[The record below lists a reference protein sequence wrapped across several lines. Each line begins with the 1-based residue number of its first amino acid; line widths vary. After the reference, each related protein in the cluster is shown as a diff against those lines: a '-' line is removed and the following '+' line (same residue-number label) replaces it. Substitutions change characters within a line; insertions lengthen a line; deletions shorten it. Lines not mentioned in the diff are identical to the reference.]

1 MTDPGAGDEP
11 TGGPPGPADPQQET
25 QQELQPGEQQE
36 SPQDPR
42 GERQR
47 PAPPETPASAAR
59 VLDSAREEAERLQSG
74 AIGAEHL
81 LLLALDRAETSSA
94 LAELGLDG
102 AALRQR
108 LEASARKGRPRSEAE
123 AADPLGV
130 TSHARRLLEA
140 AEKESR
146 NRGASDVS
154 LLHVATAAFGDPR
167 GVLARTFAD
176 AGISG
181 KKARIAMERAQGL
194 APPAP
199 PANSQP
205 TAQASTPPAIEPS
218 APDEPKPRERRERA
232 RGKRQDAAPA
242 EQPRKQQQQQQQP
255 QRGERRSRERPEEKP
270 APRQPEQAE
279 SGKTPP
285 PGGLKPRQPL
295 KHLRRQ
301 PSSWGPLWRKLLLL
315 AVPAALVANYMHL
328 SSVVIFFLACLA
340 VLPLAAFMG
349 DATEHL
355 SARTGPTIG
364 GLLNATFGNAAELII
379 ALVALRAGMVELV
392 KASITGSILGNLLLI
407 MGLSLFLGGI
417 NRSELRFNRT
427 SAGMSA
433 GMLVAAVVGM
443 VFPALF
449 HATHPNP
456 SALTELRISEGVSI
470 IMIVVYFGSLL
481 FTLRTHR
488 WLLGGDPHEMPGPI
502 WSVFRAVSV
511 LAVATVGV
519 AVMSEILVHAVEAV
533 TEQVGLTPTFLGLIV
548 IPLIG
553 NAAEHATAVVVARK
567 GKMDLA
573 LQIAY
578 GSSTQ
583 IALLVAPLLVFAGLL
598 FGQDM
603 NLVFTPFEV
612 MAVFLATIVASMGT
626 SDGES
631 HWFEGL
637 MLLGVYAMI
646 AISAFFI

>member
-1 MTDPGAGDEP
+1 MSDPSSGGEPAGTSE
-11 TGGPPGPADPQQET
+11 AAAQV
-25 QQELQPGEQQE
+25 L
-36 SPQDPR
+36 
-42 GERQR
+42 
-47 PAPPETPASAAR
+47 ASAR
-59 VLDSAREEAERLQSG
+59 GEAERLQSG

-81 LLLALDRAETSSA
+81 LLSALTQPETSAA
-94 LAELGLDG
+94 LTELGIDG

-123 AADPLGV
+123 SSEPLGV
-130 TSHARRLLEA
+130 TSHARRLLES

-146 NRGASDVS
+146 GRGASEVS
-154 LLHVATAAFGDPR
+154 LVHVATAAFGDPR

-176 AGISG
+176 AGING
-181 KKARIAMERAQGL
+181 KKARLAMERAQGL

-199 PANSQP
+199 PEAPGDDVRPARQDSP
-205 TAQASTPPAIEPS
+205 SDHAPPAGRTAPAASAEEPR
-218 APDEPKPRERRERA
+218 PPKERRERN
-232 RGKRQDAAPA
+232 RNRKVDAAQQEP
-242 EQPRKQQQQQQQP
+242 PRKQQP
-255 QRGERRSRERPEEKP
+255 AQRTERRSRERPEAKP
-270 APRQPEQAE
+270 APRRPVVDREPGAGPSE
-279 SGKTPP
+279 PP
-285 PGGLKPRQPL
+285 RPRQPL
-295 KHLRRQ
+295 KHLRKQ
-301 PSSWGPLWRKLLLL
+301 PSPWGSIWRRLLLL
-315 AVPAALVANYMHL
+315 AVPAALFANWQHMSPVL
-328 SSVVIFFLACLA
+328 VFTLACLA
-340 VLPLAAFMG
+340 VLPLAGFMG

-355 SARTGPTIG
+355 SARTGPTVG

-407 MGLSLFLGGI
+407 MGLSLLLGGI
-417 NRSELRFNRT
+417 NKSELRFNRT

-433 GMLVAAVVGM
+433 GMLVAAVVGL

-456 SALTELRISEGVSI
+456 SALTELRISEGVSVVLI
-470 IMIVVYFGSLL
+470 IVYLGSLL
-481 FTLRTHR
+481 FSLRTHR

-502 WSVFRAVSV
+502 WGVGRAVAI
-511 LAVATVGV
+511 LALATVGV
-519 AVMSEILVHAVEAV
+519 AVMSEVLVHSVEAV
-533 TEQVGLTPTFLGLIV
+533 TQELGLTQTFLGLIV

-583 IALLVAPLLVFAGLL
+583 IALLVAPILVFAGLL

-612 MAVFLATIVASMGT
+612 MAVFLATIIASMGT

-637 MLLGVYAMI
+637 MLLGVYVMI
-646 AISAFFI
+646 AIAAFFI

>member
-1 MTDPGAGDEP
+1 MSDPGAGDEP
-11 TGGPPGPADPQQET
+11 TGGPSEQPDKQQT
-25 QQELQPGEQQE
+25 T
-36 SPQDPR
+36 
-42 GERQR
+42 
-47 PAPPETPASAAR
+47 PPETPAAAVQ
-59 VLDSAREEAERLQSG
+59 VLAAAREEAERLQSG

-81 LLLALDRAETSSA
+81 LLTTLAQAETSTA

-102 AALRQR
+102 GALRQR

-123 AADPLGV
+123 ATEPLGV

-146 NRGASDVS
+146 NRGASEVS

-194 APPAP
+194 APPATS
-199 PANSQP
+199 PAASTDPSASQP
-205 TAQASTPPAIEPS
+205 AAAEEPR
-218 APDEPKPRERRERA
+218 PPRERRERT
-232 RGKRQDAAPA
+232 RGKRQDATPS
-242 EQPRKQQQQQQQP
+242 EQPRKQQP
-255 QRGERRSRERPEEKP
+255 AQRSERRTRERPEEKP
-270 APRQPEQAE
+270 APRAPEQKE
-279 SGKTPP
+279 SGSGQP
-285 PGGLKPRQPL
+285 PGELKPRQPL

-301 PSSWGPLWRKLLLL
+301 PSFWGPLWRKLLLL
-315 AVPAALVANYMHL
+315 AVPAALVANWMHQ
-328 SSVVIFFLACLA
+328 SPVVIFVLACLA
-340 VLPLAAFMG
+340 VLPLAGFMG

-407 MGLSLFLGGI
+407 MGLSILLGGI

-427 SAGMSA
+427 TAGMSA
-433 GMLVAAVVGM
+433 GMLVAAVVGL

-456 SALTELRISEGVSI
+456 SALTELRISEGVSVVLI
-470 IMIVVYFGSLL
+470 ILYFGSLL

-488 WLLGGDPHEMPGPI
+488 WLLGGDPHDMPGPI
-502 WSVFRAVSV
+502 WGVPRAVTV
-511 LAVATVGV
+511 LAAATVGV

-583 IALLVAPLLVFAGLL
+583 IALLVAPVLVFAGLL

>member
-1 MTDPGAGDEP
+1 MSDPGAGDEP
-11 TGGPPGPADPQQET
+11 TGGPSR
-25 QQELQPGEQQE
+25 QPNEQQ
-36 SPQDPR
+36 
-42 GERQR
+42 
-47 PAPPETPASAAR
+47 ATPPETPPAAAQ
-59 VLDSAREEAERLQSG
+59 VLAAAREEAERLQSG

-81 LLLALDRAETSSA
+81 LLTVLGQAETSAA

-102 AALRQR
+102 SALRQR

-123 AADPLGV
+123 AAEPLGV

-146 NRGASDVS
+146 NRGAGEVS

-181 KKARIAMERAQGL
+181 KKARTAMERAQGL
-194 APPAP
+194 APSPSSPAAS
-199 PANSQP
+199 PAAPSDAQP
-205 TAQASTPPAIEPS
+205 AAAEDPRP
-218 APDEPKPRERRERA
+218 PRERRERT
-232 RGKRQDAAPA
+232 RGKRQDAPPA
-242 EQPRKQQQQQQQP
+242 DPPARQQP
-255 QRGERRSRERPEEKP
+255 APRAERRSRERPEEKP
-270 APRQPEQAE
+270 VPRGPEQKE
-279 SGKTPP
+279 SGGAPP
-285 PGGLKPRQPL
+285 SGELKPRQPL

-315 AVPAALVANYMHL
+315 AVPAALVANWMHQ
-328 SSVVIFFLACLA
+328 SPVMIFVLACLA
-340 VLPLAAFMG
+340 VLPLAGFMG

-407 MGLSLFLGGI
+407 MGLSLLLGGI

-433 GMLVAAVVGM
+433 GMLVAAVVGL

-456 SALTELRISEGVSI
+456 DVLTELRISEGVSVVLI
-470 IMIVVYFGSLL
+470 IVYFGSLL

-488 WLLGGDPHEMPGPI
+488 WLLGGDPHDMPGPI
-502 WSVFRAVSV
+502 WGVSRAVTV
-511 LAVATVGV
+511 LAAATVGV

-583 IALLVAPLLVFAGLL
+583 IALLVAPVLVFAGLL

-612 MAVFLATIVASMGT
+612 MAVFLATIVASLGT

>member
-1 MTDPGAGDEP
+1 MSDPGAGDDP
-11 TGGPPGPADPQQET
+11 TSGGPEQPDNQQST
-25 QQELQPGEQQE
+25 
-36 SPQDPR
+36 
-42 GERQR
+42 
-47 PAPPETPASAAR
+47 APETPVAADQVLAAAR
-59 VLDSAREEAERLQSG
+59 GEAERLQSG

-81 LLLALDRAETSSA
+81 LLTALAQSETSQA

-102 AALRQR
+102 GALRQR

-123 AADPLGV
+123 AAEPLGV

-146 NRGASDVS
+146 SRGASEVS
-154 LLHVATAAFGDPR
+154 LLHIATAAFGDPR

-181 KKARIAMERAQGL
+181 KQARTAMERAQGL
-194 APPAP
+194 ARPAP
-199 PANSQP
+199 PPASQP
-205 TAQASTPPAIEPS
+205 AATEEPR
-218 APDEPKPRERRERA
+218 PPRERRERT
-232 RGKRQDAAPA
+232 RNKRPDASPA
-242 EQPRKQQQQQQQP
+242 EQPRKQQP
-255 QRGERRSRERPEEKP
+255 DQRAERRSRERPEEKP
-270 APRQPEQAE
+270 APREPEPREPGNGQPGE
-279 SGKTPP
+279 
-285 PGGLKPRQPL
+285 LKPRQAL

-301 PSSWGPLWRKLLLL
+301 PTPWGPLWRKVLLL
-315 AVPAALVANYMHL
+315 AVPAALVANWMHL
-328 SSVVIFFLACLA
+328 SPVAIFVLACLA
-340 VLPLAAFMG
+340 VLPLAGFMG

-355 SARTGPTIG
+355 SARTGPTVG

-407 MGLSLFLGGI
+407 MGLSLLLGGI

-433 GMLVAAVVGM
+433 GMLVAAVVGLG
-443 VFPALF
+443 FPALF
-449 HATHPNP
+449 HYTHPDP
-456 SALTELRISEGVSI
+456 SALTELRISEGVSVVLI
-470 IMIVVYFGSLL
+470 IVYFGSLL

-502 WSVFRAVSV
+502 WGVPRAVTV

-598 FGQDM
+598 FGEDM

-646 AISAFFI
+646 AIAAFFI

>member
-1 MTDPGAGDEP
+1 MSDPVSGGEPAG
-11 TGGPPGPADPQQET
+11 T
-25 QQELQPGEQQE
+25 
-36 SPQDPR
+36 
-42 GERQR
+42 
-47 PAPPETPASAAR
+47 PEAAAQVMEAAR
-59 VLDSAREEAERLQSG
+59 REAERLQSG

-81 LLLALDRAETSSA
+81 LLTALTQPETSAA
-94 LAELGLDG
+94 LAELGIDE

-123 AADPLGV
+123 ASEPLGV

-146 NRGASDVS
+146 GRGAGEVS
-154 LLHVATAAFGDPR
+154 LLHLATAAFGDPR
-167 GVLARTFAD
+167 GVLARAFAD
-176 AGISG
+176 VGANG
-181 KKARIAMERAQGL
+181 KKARLAMERAQGL

-199 PANSQP
+199 PAQEAAAAAPSEQ
-205 TAQASTPPAIEPS
+205 SSPAPAEEPR
-218 APDEPKPRERRERA
+218 PPRERRERN
-232 RGKRQDAAPA
+232 RNRKSDTGQQ
-242 EQPRKQQQQQQQP
+242 EQPRKQQQQQQN
-255 QRGERRSRERPEEKP
+255 QRAERRSRERPEAKP
-270 APRQPEQAE
+270 PARPAAEREQGGSE
-279 SGKTPP
+279 SGPP
-285 PGGLKPRQPL
+285 RPRQPL

-301 PSSWGPLWRKLLLL
+301 PSSWGPMWRKILLL
-315 AVPAALVANYMHL
+315 AVPAAFVANWQHL
-328 SSVVIFFLACLA
+328 SPIIVFVLACLA
-340 VLPLAAFMG
+340 VLPLAGFMG

-355 SARTGPTIG
+355 SARTGPTVG

-407 MGLSLFLGGI
+407 MGLSLLLGGI
-417 NRSELRFNRT
+417 NKSELRFNRT

-433 GMLVAAVVGM
+433 GMLVAAVVGL

-456 SALTELRISEGVSI
+456 SALTELRISEGVSVVLI
-470 IMIVVYFGSLL
+470 IVYLGSLL

-502 WSVFRAVSV
+502 WGVGRAVTV
-511 LAVATVGV
+511 LALATVGV
-519 AVMSEILVHAVEAV
+519 AVMSEILVHSVEAV
-533 TEQVGLTPTFLGLIV
+533 THELGLTPTFLGLIV

-583 IALLVAPLLVFAGLL
+583 IALLVAPILVFAGLL
-598 FGQDM
+598 FGQEM

-612 MAVFLATIVASMGT
+612 MAVFLATIIASMGT

-637 MLLGVYAMI
+637 MLLGVYVMI
-646 AISAFFI
+646 AIAAFFI